1 MPILINFVL
10 PLALSLV
17 NAYIKNSSSKHDDLI
32 LQSVKDGV
40 DYLAPKDNNS
50 IDGFVRNSVAYQSM
64 KGGL

>member
-1 MPILINFVL
+1 MLYGFLISF
-10 PLALSLV
+10 ALSLV
-17 NAYIKNSSSKHDDLI
+17 RGYMKSPSSKYDDLI
-32 LQSVKDGV
+32 LQGVKDGV